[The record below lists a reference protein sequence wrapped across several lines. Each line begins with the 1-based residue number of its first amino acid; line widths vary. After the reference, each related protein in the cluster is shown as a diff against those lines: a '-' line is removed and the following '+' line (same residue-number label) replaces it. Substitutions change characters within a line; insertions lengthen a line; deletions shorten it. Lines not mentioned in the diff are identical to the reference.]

1 MKLVDNTKMTEAW
14 NTAYE
19 LHRRDT
25 PQCDVPQMELA
36 NKKKWGVCWKVPLKC
51 VKRCFQTSEFKLY
64 KEVSTRN
71 PGPNPGAP
79 NVGLG
84 IGLQDTPLG
93 NKDARLLMAT
103 MDVPKTARSSMQRTS
118 KKVAKQVN
126 DLNEKNYG

>member
-1 MKLVDNTKMTEAW
+1 
-14 NTAYE
+14 
-19 LHRRDT
+19 
-25 PQCDVPQMELA
+25 MELA
-36 NKKKWGVCWKVPLKC
+36 NEKKWGVCWKVTLKC

-79 NVGLG
+79 NVELG
-84 IGLQDTPLG
+84 IGLQDAPLG
-93 NKDARLLMAT
+93 NKGARLLMAF
-103 MDVPKTARSSMQRTS
+103 MDVSQTARGSMQRTS